1 MSKLRARAKVFA
13 NNLTAF
19 QMHTVFKK
27 ISRFLVLG
35 FCFWLPAERRIRL
48 ERRMRGKEE
57 FRKLEL
63 ADCVI
68 VSFGKSGRTW
78 LRVLISRFYQLKH
91 NLPEHHLIGFDNLHR
106 KNAAIPR
113 IFFTHD
119 NYLKDYT
126 GNADSKRDYYGK
138 KVILL
143 ARNPL
148 DTTVSQYFQWKFR
161 MRPGKKSLNDYPEH
175 GTDLGIYP
183 FMMDADAGLPKVI
196 DYLNLWAREAPK
208 CADFLL
214 VRYEDMRADTA
225 GTLKRIVDFIGTPGT
240 DEQIADAVQFA
251 SVENMRA
258 METKR
263 TFWMSGSR
271 LVAKDASNPDSFKVR
286 KAKVGGYRDYFDDA
300 QLREMHALVKKDLA
314 EFYDFPLEEPQ
325 ASQSA

>member
-1 MSKLRARAKVFA
+1 MSRLCARAKVSA
-13 NNLTAF
+13 NILTAF

-35 FCFWLPAERRIRL
+35 FCFWLPAERRIQL

-63 ADCVI
+63 ADCVV

-91 NLPEHHLIGFDNLHR
+91 NLPENHLIGFDNLHR
-106 KNAAIPR
+106 KNSAIPR

-161 MRPGKKSLNDYPEH
+161 MRPGKKALNDYPEH
-175 GTDLGIYP
+175 GADLEVFP
-183 FMMDADAGLPKVI
+183 FMMDPDAGLPKVI

-240 DEQIADAVQFA
+240 DEQIAGAVEFA

-258 METKR
+258 METGR

-271 LVAKDASNPDSFKVR
+271 MVAKDASNPDSFKVR
-286 KAKVGGYRDYFDDA
+286 KAKVGGYRDYFDDEQVRA
-300 QLREMHALVKKDLA
+300 MHELVKRDLA
-314 EFYDFPLEEPQ
+314 QFYDFPLEELQ
-325 ASQSA
+325 VT